1 MALIFLII
9 SNNEPQMSHPGSDGR
24 RYLAQGLHCTGAD
37 GDHSRGRFRVSG
49 VQKVL
54 SCLASRSTIPTS
66 CHLINQQIELTS
78 LPVGAESD
86 RNVCYSQNVDI

>member
-9 SNNEPQMSHPGSDGR
+9 SNNEPQMLHPGSDGR
-24 RYLAQGLHCTGAD
+24 RYLAHGLYCTGAD
-37 GDHSRGRFRVSG
+37 GDHSRGRFCVSG

-54 SCLASRSTIPTS
+54 SCLTSRSTTPTS
-66 CHLINQQIELTS
+66 CHLINQRIELTS
-78 LPVGAESD
+78 LPVAVETD